1 MCKALSDLF
10 RYSIQSQPKETTIQ
24 NELFHISNYL
34 YIQQIRFDN
43 AIEVT
48 INIEEELKD
57 CLVPRFIFQPIIENA
72 IVHGIEKH
80 PMDKEII
87 TLHVEQ
93 NGDTILIIIE
103 DNGPG
108 IESAKLDRIMRS
120 IDREPMEVSSGLT
133 GRTNIG
139 LRNVN
144 TRIKIFYGKQYGM
157 QLYNKEEGFKIIMS
171 MPYKKGGFSCI
182 A

>member
-1 MCKALSDLF
+1 MLS
-10 RYSIQSQPKETTIQ
+10 KM
-24 NELFHISNYL
+24 
-34 YIQQIRFDN
+34 
-43 AIEVT
+43 VT
-48 INIEEELKD
+48 
-57 CLVPRFIFQPIIENA
+57 QY
-72 IVHGIEKH
+72 
-80 PMDKEII
+80 
-87 TLHVEQ
+87 
-93 NGDTILIIIE
+93 LIIIE

-108 IESAKLDRIMRS
+108 IESAKLYRIMRS

-171 MPYKKGGFSCI
+171 MPYKKEASHVSHN
-182 A
+182 ASR